1 MKTKRRRQPGGILD
15 SWLSEKESAHLYRAI
30 AAKEPEPRFHDL
42 AMGLA
47 ERAEAQARAWGA
59 EAGRQGAVLP
69 PFIPSG
75 RVRLVTSLIARLG
88 VRPLM
93 PILSAM
99 KVRGL
104 SAYQAAPIPGGHLW
118 PTAAGPE
125 AGRHKGIGSGGNLR
139 AAVFGVND
147 GLVSNAS
154 LIFGVAGAAVEPRFV
169 LLTGFAGLLAGA
181 FAMAA
186 GEYVS
191 VASQREFFER
201 QIGLE
206 REEFALYPAE
216 EAEELAL
223 VYVARGVPLQE
234 ARRLAGRLVA
244 DPDAALDTL
253 AREELGLNP
262 HELGSP
268 WGAALFSFLAFVT
281 GAFVPLLP
289 FLFLSGPRATAIAAI
304 LSALGLFGV
313 GGALSLFTGRNAWV
327 SGLRMVAIGGA
338 AALATYA
345 IGAVI
350 GVRID

>member
-1 MKTKRRRQPGGILD
+1 MGVPNRKPGDAAD
-15 SWLSEKESAHLYRAI
+15 SWLSEKESAFLYGTIAAHERSPRLNELAI
-30 AAKEPEPRFHDL
+30 A
-42 AMGLA
+42 LA
-47 ERAEAQARAWGA
+47 ERAEAQARLWAD
-59 EAGRQGAVLP
+59 EAARRGEALP
-69 PFIPSG
+69 GFKPSA
-75 RVRLVTSLIARLG
+75 RVSLVARLVGWLG

-93 PILSAM
+93 PVLSAM

-104 SAYQAAPIPGGHLW
+104 AAYRAPAIGHAW
-118 PTAAGPE
+118 PTAVGPE
-125 AGRHKGIGSGGNLR
+125 PGRHQGLASGGNLR

-154 LIFGVAGAAVEPRFV
+154 LIFGVAGAAVEPRYI

-201 QIGLE
+201 QINLE

-223 VYVARGVPLQE
+223 VYAARGVPIEE
-234 ARRLAGRLVA
+234 ARKLTARLVA
-244 DPDAALDTL
+244 DPESAMDTL

-268 WGAALFSFLAFVT
+268 WAAAISSFLAFVL
-281 GAFVPLLP
+281 GAVLPLVP
-289 FLFLSGPRATAIAAI
+289 FLFLAGGRAIVAAAA

-313 GGALSLFTGRNAWV
+313 GGALSLFTGRNALV
-327 SGLRMVAIGGA
+327 SGLRMVAIGGLA
-338 AALATYA
+338 AGATYL
-345 IGAVI
+345 IGTLI
-350 GVRID
+350 GVRLD